1 MAEFKV
7 VVLGGDESDPLEY
20 ERAEMADLDVEFVQV
35 DPSSEGEAMEVVK
48 DADAILMRGAWGT
61 EQVIKAT
68 DHCQVLAVYSHGFN
82 HIDTEACTEQGIILT
97 NGAGMC
103 AEEVS
108 NQAVT
113 MVLALNRQLVQS
125 TVDMRNGIWNRER
138 YMPIGAI
145 DEETLGIV
153 GFGNIGRQVA
163 RKLGQGWRMKTLV
176 FDPYIAP
183 WIITEYG
190 VEQVFDLNE
199 LFERADYI
207 SVQVPLN
214 KETRHMIGKEQ
225 FGHMKPSA
233 FFVNVCRGSVVN
245 EPELIEALEQ
255 GKMRGAGLDV
265 FEQEPADMDN
275 PLFKMDNVIVAPHM
289 AGASVRSNWLSRQRA
304 SQQVAAVLRGNWPTA
319 AQNPEVASQL
329 DARGRMR
336 GSAGKVGA

>member
-1 MAEFKV
+1 MATQRV
-7 VVLGGDESDPLEY
+7 VVLGGDVNDPLEH

-35 DPSSEGEAMEVVK
+35 APDSEGEAMEAVK
-48 DADAILMRGAWGT
+48 DADAIMMRGNWGT

-82 HIDTEACTEQGIILT
+82 HIDVDACTDEGIILT

-113 MVLALNRQLVQS
+113 MILALNRQIVQ
-125 TVDMRNGIWNRER
+125 TTNDLRNGIWDGSRAR
-138 YMPIGAI
+138 PIGAI
-145 DEETLGIV
+145 DEQTLGVI

-163 RKLGQGWRMKTLV
+163 RKLGLGWRMETLV
-176 FDPYIAP
+176 YDPYTAP
-183 WIITEYG
+183 WIVKEYG
-190 VEQVFDLNE
+190 VEQVFELNE
-199 LFERADYI
+199 LFERSDYI

-214 KETRHMIGKEQ
+214 KETYHMIGKEQ
-225 FGHMKPSA
+225 FDVMKPSA

-245 EPELIEALEQ
+245 EPELIEALQQ

-265 FEQEPADMDN
+265 FEQEPADPNN
-275 PLFKMDNVIVAPHM
+275 PLFQMHNVITAPHL
-289 AGASVRSNWLSRQRA
+289 AGNSVRAAWLNRQRA

-319 AQNPEVASQL
+319 AQNPEVASKL
-329 DARGRMR
+329 PAKSRMLA
-336 GSAGKVGA
+336 SAGKVNG